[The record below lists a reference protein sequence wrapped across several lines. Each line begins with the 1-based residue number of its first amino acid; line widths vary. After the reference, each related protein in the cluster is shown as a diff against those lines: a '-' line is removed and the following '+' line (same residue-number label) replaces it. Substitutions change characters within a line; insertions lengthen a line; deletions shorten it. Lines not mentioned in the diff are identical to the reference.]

1 MKTIVWTRDMIERF
15 THIVAHMLEDEKPM
29 DTVFVFDGHQFV
41 LGYAKYVCQYLN
53 RQTPTAPSGPEPRRS
68 YERSK
73 GGR

>member
-1 MKTIVWTRDMIERF
+1 MIERF
-15 THIVAHMLEDEKPM
+15 TRIVEDMLKDDM
-29 DTVFVFDGHQFV
+29 DPNTTFVFDGHQFV

-53 RQTPTAPSGPEPRRS
+53 KQVPTAPSGPEARRS

>member
-1 MKTIVWTRDMIERF
+1 MKTIVWSLDMIERF
-15 THIVAHMLEDEKPM
+15 TTIVADMIKDGRPM
-29 DTVFVFDGHQFV
+29 DTTFVFDGNQFV